1 MIRITDIA
9 RASAL
14 PNVQKLCL
22 TKHFASRQK
31 LKNMNT
37 ALFKFRDIKTYS
49 SIEWLANNTKKYRS
63 VFEEMEVAYVYCEV
77 SLYNKRFDEDP
88 WQLNL
93 HMRCIDEKDNEIC
106 YLNCERTVNADE
118 AVVYVREG
126 WGVKTT
132 GAYWKEGVYRWET
145 LIDDEVLATRTFYI
159 QNVGLIRNAT
169 NPYFK
174 IDTVKLYESNSTD
187 IELLSRKYYK
197 VFNAM
202 NTRYVWIELNFAN
215 LTRKSKDIAIELLF
229 NFRTSSGYLKGSIS
243 KIFFVKPQEDNF
255 NLTIG
260 WGSDIIG
267 TWSRGDYFAE
277 VIFMDHLLAQVPFEI
292 GEDYVVATEDDFVP
306 LTQIEYVHI
315 DDLLEAKIEAEAA
328 SEQNKPESTVAGI
341 ETIMHEL
348 DELTGLDPIKKKI
361 REYSDYLRFVALRR
375 EKGFDETDKINLH
388 AVFKGNPGTGKT
400 TVARLLG
407 KIYKEMG
414 LLKKGHVVEVDRSD
428 LVAEYIGQT
437 APKTK
442 EAIKKAKD
450 GVLFIDE
457 AYALA
462 RKDEDNKD
470 FGKEAIEIL
479 LKELSD
485 ATDIAIVVAGYPEE
499 MDVFLESN
507 PGLKSRFVMHYD
519 FPDYTPQE
527 LVKIAEFAADRRSVN
542 FDEPSKKLFQK
553 YLTDKY
559 RDRDKFFGNARL
571 VNSMVDEAKMNLGLR
586 IMKTEHPE
594 DLDAETLSTITDV
607 DLKRIFDLHEGVLP
621 EIPID
626 EDMLREAMLKLRG
639 MIGLDQVKH
648 DIEEL
653 VKLVRFY
660 KSLGKDVRKIF
671 SLHSVFSGNPGTGK
685 TTVARIL
692 AQVYKAL
699 GILERGHLIECD
711 RQSLVGGYVGQTAIK
726 TSDLINKSMG
736 GVLFIDEA
744 YSLSD
749 GGSNDFGRE
758 AIETLLKRMEDR
770 RGEFIVIAAGY
781 TQNMEKFM
789 ESNPGLKSRFDRVF
803 NFNDYNSEDLYTIA
817 LNQLKD
823 HNIVPE
829 SKASEHLMKYIDFM
843 FKTRDKY
850 FGNGRA
856 VRKVIEEAIRNQHL
870 RLSELSPSKYTQKAI
885 EALNFEDVEEFSTE
899 VKPNMA
905 SSGIGFRV

>member
-1 MIRITDIA
+1 
-9 RASAL
+9 
-14 PNVQKLCL
+14 
-22 TKHFASRQK
+22 
-31 LKNMNT
+31 MNS

-49 SIEWLANNTKKYRS
+49 SIEWLANNTKKYRT
-63 VFEEMEVAYVYCEV
+63 VFEELEVAYVYCEV

-93 HMRCIDEKDNEIC
+93 RMRCIDEKNNEIC
-106 YLNCERTVNADE
+106 YLNCDRTVNPE
-118 AVVYVREG
+118 EPVVYVREG
-126 WGVKTT
+126 WGVKTPGT
-132 GAYWKEGVYRWET
+132 YWKSGVYRWEA
-145 LIDDEVLATRTFYI
+145 LVDDEVIASKTFYV
-159 QNVGLIRNAT
+159 QNVGVMRNAT

-174 IDTVKLYESNSTD
+174 IDTVKLYESTSVDTD
-187 IELLSRKYYK
+187 LPARKYYT

-202 NTRYVWIELNFAN
+202 STRYVWIELNFDN
-215 LTRKSKDIAIELLF
+215 LTRKTKDIAVEFLF
-229 NFRTSSGYLKGSIS
+229 NFRTSSGYLKGSVS
-243 KIFFVKPQEDNF
+243 KIFFVKPEDDQF
-255 NLTIG
+255 SVTIG

-277 VIFMDHLLAQVPFEI
+277 VIFMDHMLAQVPFEI
-292 GEDYVVATEDDFVP
+292 GDDYVAANEEDFVP
-306 LTQIEYVHI
+306 LTQIEYVHL
-315 DDLLEAKIEAEAA
+315 DDLLDAT
-328 SEQNKPESTVAGI
+328 SEGQPTEDPGVSVPSAAGI
-341 ETIMHEL
+341 ESIMHEL

-375 EKGFDETDKINLH
+375 EKGFEETDKINLH

-485 ATDIAIVVAGYPEE
+485 ATDIAIIVAGYPEE
-499 MDVFLESN
+499 MEVFLESN
-507 PGLKSRFVMHYD
+507 PGLKSRFVMQYD

-527 LVKIAEFAADRRSVN
+527 LVVIAEFAAEKRRVH
-542 FDEPSKKLFQK
+542 FDESAKKIFQK

-559 RDRDKFFGNARL
+559 RNRDKFFGNARL

-586 IMKTEHPE
+586 IMKTDHPE
-594 DLDAETLSTITDV
+594 NLDADTLSTITEMDM
-607 DLKRIFDLHEGVLP
+607 KRIFDLHEGILP

-692 AQVYKAL
+692 AQIYKAL
-699 GILERGHLIECD
+699 GILERGHLVECD

-726 TSDLINKSMG
+726 TSELINKAMG

-749 GGSNDFGRE
+749 GGGNDFGRE
-758 AIETLLKRMEDR
+758 AIETLLKRMEDK

-803 NFNDYNSEDLYTIA
+803 HFKDYNADDLYTIA

-823 HNIVPE
+823 HNIIPE
-829 SKASEHLMKYIDFM
+829 PKASDHLMRYIDFM

-870 RLSELSPSKYTQKAI
+870 RLSELPKSKYTKKAI
-885 EALNFEDVEEFSTE
+885 ETLTYEDVEEFITE

-905 SSGIGFRV
+905 SGGIGFRV